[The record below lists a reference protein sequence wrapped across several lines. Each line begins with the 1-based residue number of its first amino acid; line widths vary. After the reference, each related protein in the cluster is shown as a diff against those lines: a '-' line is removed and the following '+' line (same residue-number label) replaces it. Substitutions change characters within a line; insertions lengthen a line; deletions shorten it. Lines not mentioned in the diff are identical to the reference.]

1 MRITFS
7 PEGEVLRPSHSL
19 FYPLS
24 VARFLT
30 LIQHLLGGNQHRK
43 LHVHAGEIDALDK
56 INRRTLITLIR
67 CAHDLAGRT
76 GTLGLAGEDK

>member
-1 MRITFS
+1 M
-7 PEGEVLRPSHSL
+7 LRPSHTL

-24 VARFLT
+24 VAQMRVRT

-43 LHVHAGEIDALDK
+43 LRVHAGEINALDK
-56 INRRTLITLIR
+56 IKRRTLITLIR
-67 CAHDLAGRT
+67 SAHDLAGRT

>member
-1 MRITFS
+1 M
-7 PEGEVLRPSHSL
+7 LRPSHSL